1 MHSRRVLQ
9 KSEMLVEETWLG
21 NLGGKYFSAERPS
34 LKRNS
39 LWGRQKRDFAGDIG
53 RCRQNCFGNRKLAG
67 SLKIEVKKSFLK
79 LVTNSPDCDIG

>member
-1 MHSRRVLQ
+1 MNSRRVLQ
-9 KSEMLVEETWLG
+9 KSEMLVEESWLG

-67 SLKIEVKKSFLK
+67 SLKIEVKKLHPVVS
-79 LVTNSPDCDIG
+79 NSPDCDIG